1 MAYERK
7 DHYYKRAKA
16 EGKASRAAYK
26 ISQLH
31 QQFHLFRRGDNVVDL
46 GCAPGGWL
54 QEVSAFVGPQGKVVG
69 VDLLPLKIT
78 LPKNVMFIPGDLR
91 VPGIATAIR
100 GHLGGEADVALSDM
114 APNTTGVAFTDAYRS
129 FELAN
134 FAFETCRQLLK
145 DDGKFVVKIFTGD
158 EVKVFRQ
165 TLAKCF
171 TTVTIVTPPATRK
184 GSFEIYLVCTG
195 YKQR

>member
-1 MAYERK
+1 MAYDRK
-7 DHYYKRAKA
+7 DHYYRRAKA

-31 QQFHLFRRGDNVVDL
+31 RQFHLFRRGDKVVDL

-54 QEVSAFVGPQGKVVG
+54 QEVSTFVGPQGKVVG
-69 VDLLPLKIT
+69 VDLLPLKIV
-78 LPKNVMFIPGDLR
+78 LPKNVTFIPGDLR
-91 VPGIATAIR
+91 TPGVTTAIHER
-100 GHLGGEADVALSDM
+100 LGGEADVVLSDM

-129 FELAN
+129 FELAK
-134 FAFETCRQLLK
+134 FAFEACQRLLK

-165 TLAKCF
+165 TLAECF
-171 TTVTIVTPPATRK
+171 TTVQIVTPPATRK
-184 GSFEIYLVCTG
+184 GSFEIYIVATG